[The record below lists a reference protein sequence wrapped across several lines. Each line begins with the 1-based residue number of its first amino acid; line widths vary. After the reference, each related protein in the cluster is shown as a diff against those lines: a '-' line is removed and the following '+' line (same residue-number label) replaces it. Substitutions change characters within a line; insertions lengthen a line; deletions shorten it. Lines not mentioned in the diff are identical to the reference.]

1 LERGGEVA
9 NFDPRWRRLLQN
21 LGWYVLAVAV
31 AVVLVRFERLPIWL
45 PWVVVLAGGLWLV
58 WSQLRSNLTEAND
71 TARARA
77 YLEQALAYKKQI
89 DQAVKTASRQSQAV
103 HLQQLAAQ
111 IDTWTEAI
119 QDLVQ
124 RITNLQQDKLIRRDM
139 KTVPEAIADLE
150 ARLKRE
156 PDAAIRAQLQRT
168 LVNRRKQLASLEQL
182 QNTIRRAEIQI
193 ESTLS
198 LLGTIYSQIL
208 TGQSTSH
215 VADYSRF
222 SSEVDEEVRLL
233 QDQLEA
239 LREVKL
245 GSER

>member
-1 LERGGEVA
+1 VT
-9 NFDPRWRRLLQN
+9 NFDPRWRKLLQD
-21 LGWYVLAVAV
+21 LGWYVLAVVV
-31 AVVLVRFERLPIWL
+31 AIVLVRFERPLIWL
-45 PWVVVLAGGLWLV
+45 PWLVALGGGIWLV
-58 WSQLRSNLTEAND
+58 WHQLRSGKAGDE
-71 TARARA
+71 ARAGA
-77 YLEQALAYKKQI
+77 YLEQALAYKRQI
-89 DQAVKTASRQSQAV
+89 DQAIKTASRSSQAV

-111 IDTWTEAI
+111 IDDWTEAI

-124 RITNLQQDKLIRRDM
+124 RIINLQQDKLIRRDM

-156 PDAAIRAQLQRT
+156 PDTAIRTQLQRT
-168 LVNRRKQLASLEQL
+168 LANRRKQLASLEQL
-182 QNTIRRAEIQI
+182 ENTIRRAEIQI

-215 VADYSRF
+215 VADYSRL
-222 SSEVDEEVRLL
+222 STEVDEEVRLL

-245 GSER
+245 GGGDM